1 MASATSRRERQAAP
15 VYVEPEA
22 TGNYEGEELRRIRAR
37 RPTPQRIE
45 RLEDKHD
52 LLVVHV
58 ADLREGF
65 GRVEGQL
72 ELLVEQGKEQ
82 AIQRAA
88 DAELVRAEKL
98 DVVAGRKWT
107 RDQIGRVIAAVAS
120 GGVLTAL
127 LALLAK
133 RCS

>member
-1 MASATSRRERQAAP
+1 MAGMAGRRERQAAP

-37 RPTPQRIE
+37 RPTPQRLE

-52 LLVVHV
+52 QLVESVS
-58 ADLREGF
+58 DLREGF

-72 ELLVEQGKEQ
+72 AILVRHTDEQTR
-82 AIQRAA
+82 QRAA
-88 DAELVRAEKL
+88 EAELDRAEKL

-107 RDQIGRVIAAVAS
+107 RDQIGRVVGVAVS
-120 GGVLTAL
+120 GGVVTAL